1 MPDATPDVTPGAT
14 PGPPADGSPAPA
26 PEGHEPTEYDV
37 RRHSKVLPGLN
48 LPHLFKP
55 SQWGLRLRILLVAGL
70 LLLAGMV
77 SLVGFEAWQLSSAM
91 ERGVQERLKLL
102 DYWVHDEIRTRLDG
116 LTASVS
122 SLVNLPEITQAM
134 NTRDREALKSFI
146 LPYAE
151 KLRVATGNSSLYF
164 HFHTPQSMSLLRT
177 WDIHRYGDD
186 LSGYRHMV
194 VRVNRELT
202 TFSGLE
208 LGQGGTVIRSIAPV
222 FNAGKHVGSV
232 EAAMNI
238 VDVLQ
243 RLTLPQ
249 DYGIVFVLDKSYK
262 KLWEG
267 GLERATFD
275 NWVMVKSL
283 GDADAHLADKA
294 LDEGGTTGRVDN
306 FLFRLIPVDDFQGRQ
321 IGYLVLTY
329 NAGAAV
335 QQNAMRTFWFGLL
348 AVVGAVSMWLMLF
361 VNVRRIM
368 KFLERLK
375 KLILASHGSDFVE
388 RFESDHVHCL
398 DVLRCPNKECV
409 VYKNPSLVCYLE
421 TGTEAVSPTLRGT
434 CLFLNKYGTCTGC
447 PVYIARCGDELAEM
461 KNLMN
466 TMMRIWG
473 VFLGRVGGLLSE
485 VLRHQQGQ
493 QQAMPSLDQVSGY
506 LEEMARLTAFSHDL
520 QGVNNIAEVY
530 HQLDHVFH
538 SHFRLTAYA
547 VVEVVPG
554 QNRME
559 LVLDRNGFCQHMS
572 QEVLGN
578 SSLCRARR
586 GAEEIASHP
595 NPVLCPYF
603 NIDTDKL
610 VRCCLPMV
618 MGGRVGAIFSFLFPK
633 AEWNPNRKRLVML
646 RKYLDESAPVLAS
659 LRLLEAS
666 KEQSLRDALTDC
678 HNRRYLDEYLP
689 NLESLCKR
697 EGRKVAIL
705 MADLDFFKQV
715 NDQHGHQAG
724 DAVLRQVAQI
734 IRRNLRES
742 DLLVRYGGEEFL
754 ILLHDPPEA
763 GAQHAAE
770 KIRAAVEGT
779 ALQLPDGKQLSK
791 TLSLGLAEYPE
802 NGDTL
807 YKIIKFADVALY
819 AAKDQGRNRV
829 VRFEAEMWTGES
841 Y

>member
-1 MPDATPDVTPGAT
+1 MPDATPAAT
-14 PGPPADGSPAPA
+14 PDAPAAVSSAPA
-26 PEGHEPTEYDV
+26 PESREPAANGV
-37 RRHSKVLPGLN
+37 PRRGKTLPHFD
-48 LPHLFKP
+48 LPHLLKP
-55 SQWGLRLRILLVAGL
+55 SQWGLRLRILLVAGVL
-70 LLLAGMV
+70 LSVGML
-77 SLVGFEAWQLSSAM
+77 SLIGFEAWQLSSSM

-102 DYWVHDEIRTRLDG
+102 EHWMHDEIRTRMDG

-122 SLVNLPEITQAM
+122 SLVNLPEITEAM
-134 NTRDREALKSFI
+134 EKKDREALKTFI
-146 LPYAE
+146 LPYAD
-151 KLRVATGNSSLYF
+151 KLRVATGNTSLYF
-164 HFHTPQSMSLLRT
+164 HFHTPASVSLLRT

-186 LSGYRHMV
+186 LSKTRFMV
-194 VRVNRELT
+194 VRVNRELAP
-202 TFSGLE
+202 FSGLE

-222 FNAGKHVGSV
+222 FHQGRHVGSV

-238 VDVLQ
+238 VDALQ

-249 DYGIVFVLDKSYK
+249 DYGIVFVIDKK
-262 KLWEG
+262 FKGLWDG
-267 GLERATFD
+267 GIERAAFD
-275 NWVMVKSL
+275 NWIMVKSL

-294 LDEGGTTGRVDN
+294 LEAGPATGRVDN
-306 FLFRLIPVDDFQGRQ
+306 FLFRIIPVDDFQGRQ
-321 IGYLVLTY
+321 VGSLVLTY
-329 NAGAAV
+329 NAGAVV
-335 QQNAMRTFWFGLL
+335 QQNAMKTFWFGLL
-348 AVVGAVSMWLMLF
+348 AVVGALSMWLVLYM
-361 VNVRRIM
+361 NVRRVM

-375 KLILASHGSDFVE
+375 KIILASHGSDFVE
-388 RFESDHVHCL
+388 RFDSDHVHCL
-398 DVLRCPNKECV
+398 EVLRCPNKECV
-409 VYKNPSLVCYLE
+409 VHKNPNLVCYLE

-434 CLFLNKYGTCTGC
+434 CLFLNKYGTCTSC

-461 KNLMN
+461 KNLVN

-473 VFLGRVGGLLSE
+473 VFLGRVGGLLNE
-485 VLRHQQGQ
+485 VLRHQQGH

-538 SHFRLTAYA
+538 THFRLSAYA

-559 LVLDRNGFCQHMS
+559 LVLDRGGFCQHMS
-572 QEVLGN
+572 PDVLHN

-586 GAEEIASHP
+586 GAEEVASHP

-603 NIDTDKL
+603 NIDTDKH

-618 MGGRVGAIFSFLFPK
+618 MGGRVGAVFSFLFPK
-633 AEWNPNRKRLVML
+633 AEWDPNRKRLVML
-646 RKYLDESAPVLAS
+646 RKYLDESAPVLSS

-678 HNRRYLDEYLP
+678 YNRRYLDEYLP
-689 NLESLCKR
+689 NLESLSKR
-697 EGRKVAIL
+697 ECRKVAIL

-715 NDQHGHQAG
+715 NDQYGHQAG

-734 IRRNLRES
+734 IRRSLRES

-754 ILLHDPPEA
+754 ILLHEPTEG
-763 GAQHAAE
+763 GALFAAE

-779 ALQLPDGKQLSK
+779 AFHLPDGQQITK
-791 TLSLGLAEYPE
+791 TMSLGLAEYPE
-802 NGDTL
+802 HGDTL
-807 YKIIKFADVALY
+807 YKVIKYADVALY
-819 AAKDQGRNRV
+819 AAKDAGRNKV
-829 VRFEAEMWTGES
+829 LRFEPEMWQQDS